1 MVVVLT
7 VGGTMKTRIN
17 QELCIGCELCTSLFP
32 SIYAME
38 GDKAVAT
45 VHEIPVE
52 LDDEVLE
59 AQEDC
64 PVGAIF
70 LEE

>member
-1 MVVVLT
+1 
-7 VGGTMKTRIN
+7 MKTCIN
-17 QELCIGCELCTSLFP
+17 RELCIGCELCTSLFP
-32 SIYAME
+32 EIYEMD
-38 GDKAVAT
+38 GDKAVAILE
-45 VHEIPVE
+45 VVPPE

-64 PVGAIF
+64 PVGAIH

>member
-1 MVVVLT
+1 
-7 VGGTMKTRIN
+7 MKTCIN
-17 QELCIGCELCTSLFP
+17 RELCIGCELCTNLFP
-32 SIYAME
+32 NIYEMD
-38 GDKAVAT
+38 GDIAVAIIGD
-45 VHEIPVE
+45 IPAE

-64 PVGAIF
+64 PTGAIH

>member
-1 MVVVLT
+1 
-7 VGGTMKTRIN
+7 MKTCIN
-17 QELCIGCELCTSLFP
+17 RELCIGCELCTNLFP
-32 SIYAME
+32 NIYEMD
-38 GDKAVAT
+38 GDKAVAIIG
-45 VHEIPVE
+45 EIPAE

-64 PVGAIF
+64 PTGAIH